1 MKNKFLLVAMVTF
14 LALSILFLANVNAS
28 SEVIITPANPL
39 SFEIKDD
46 EGKNVDVQDPKG
58 RIEKNQDGTYKITE
72 NGKVDGKYVDIKY
85 LVGKTVEQFAKT
97 RYVSIIMSQATSF
110 KENISGEI
118 VRYDNGGSAITKED
132 IKKVITNLPT
142 DIKEISIARGAE
154 KVSVI
159 DSTKQLYKKSGQ
171 DFDVLDVIPNKQAKN
186 RYYVKKDIDKR
197 LYDQDQYVVVTAVE
211 PEEKQE
217 LLVTI
222 KFSDNSEKT
231 IALPVKF
238 AERERDYKVLVRID
252 KDEIDKKY
260 EEAVEKE
267 HEDAVNAEEEYNSIL
282 EDYYRREANRDE
294 KYEEAVEK
302 EHEDAVNAEEEY
314 NKALE
319 EYYNKEDKK
328 EENINESNKEDKND
342 KEEKQENNVDSK
354 KEEKEILVNSI
365 VNKNKLPYAG
375 VKDDSLLLI
384 SLVFVSLYTVYSTFK
399 LKKSNK

>member
-1 MKNKFLLVAMVTF
+1 MKNKVLLVAMVTF

-58 RIEKNQDGTYKITE
+58 RIEKKQDGTYKITE

-132 IKKVITNLPT
+132 IKKVITNLPA

-302 EHEDAVNAEEEY
+302 EHEDAVNEEEEY
-314 NKALE
+314 NKSLE

-328 EENINESNKEDKND
+328 EENINESNKDE
-342 KEEKQENNVDSK
+342 KEENKENNVDPK
-354 KEEKEILVNSI
+354 KDEKEVLVNSI

-375 VKDDSLLLI
+375 LKDDSLLLI
-384 SLVFVSLYTVYSTFK
+384 SLVFVSLYTIYSTFK

>member
-132 IKKVITNLPT
+132 IKKVITNLPA
-142 DIKEISIARGAE
+142 DIKEISIAKGAE

-267 HEDAVNAEEEYNSIL
+267 HEDAVNA
-282 EDYYRREANRDE
+282 
-294 KYEEAVEK
+294 
-302 EHEDAVNAEEEY
+302 
-314 NKALE
+314 
-319 EYYNKEDKK
+319 
-328 EENINESNKEDKND
+328 
-342 KEEKQENNVDSK
+342 
-354 KEEKEILVNSI
+354 
-365 VNKNKLPYAG
+365 
-375 VKDDSLLLI
+375 
-384 SLVFVSLYTVYSTFK
+384 
-399 LKKSNK
+399 

>member
-1 MKNKFLLVAMVTF
+1 MKNKVLLVAMVTF

-58 RIEKNQDGTYKITE
+58 RIEKSQDGTYKITE

-132 IKKVITNLPT
+132 IKKVITNLPA

-328 EENINESNKEDKND
+328 EENINETN
-342 KEEKQENNVDSK
+342 KEEKEENKENNVDSK
-354 KEEKEILVNSI
+354 KDEKEVLVNSI

-375 VKDDSLLLI
+375 LKDDSLLLI

>member
-1 MKNKFLLVAMVTF
+1 MKNKVLLVAMVTF

-58 RIEKNQDGTYKITE
+58 RIEKSQDGTYKITE

-132 IKKVITNLPT
+132 IKKVITNLPA
-142 DIKEISIARGAE
+142 DIKEISIAKGAE

-186 RYYVKKDIDKR
+186 RYYVKKDIDRR

-314 NKALE
+314 NKALV

-328 EENINESNKEDKND
+328 EENMNESNKEDKND

-354 KEEKEILVNSI
+354 KDEKEVLANSI

-375 VKDDSLLLI
+375 LKDDSLLLI

>member
-1 MKNKFLLVAMVTF
+1 MKNKVLLVAMVTF

-58 RIEKNQDGTYKITE
+58 RIEKSQDGTYKITE

-132 IKKVITNLPT
+132 IKKVITNLPA
-142 DIKEISIARGAE
+142 DIKEISIAKGAE

-267 HEDAVNAEEEYNSIL
+267 HKDAVNAEEEYNSIL

-319 EYYNKEDKK
+319 EYYNKEDK
-328 EENINESNKEDKND
+328 ND
-342 KEEKQENNVDSK
+342 KEEKQENNVNSK
-354 KEEKEILVNSI
+354 KDEKEILVNSI

>member
-1 MKNKFLLVAMVTF
+1 MKNKVLLVAMVTF

-58 RIEKNQDGTYKITE
+58 RIEKSQDGTYKITE

-132 IKKVITNLPT
+132 IKKVITNLPA
-142 DIKEISIARGAE
+142 DIKEISIAKGAE

-267 HEDAVNAEEEYNSIL
+267 HEDVVNAEEEYNSIL
-282 EDYYRREANRDE
+282 EDYYRREANRDK

-328 EENINESNKEDKND
+328 EENMNESNKDE
-342 KEEKQENNVDSK
+342 KEENKENNVDPK
-354 KEEKEILVNSI
+354 KDEKEVLVNSI

-375 VKDDSLLLI
+375 LKDDSLLLI

>member
-1 MKNKFLLVAMVTF
+1 MKNKVLLVAMVTF

-58 RIEKNQDGTYKITE
+58 RIEKSQDGTYKITE

-132 IKKVITNLPT
+132 IKKVITNLPA

-222 KFSDNSEKT
+222 KFSDNSEK
-231 IALPVKF
+231 IVALPVKF

-328 EENINESNKEDKND
+328 EENINETN
-342 KEEKQENNVDSK
+342 KEEKEENKENNVDSK
-354 KEEKEILVNSI
+354 KDEKEVLVNSI

-375 VKDDSLLLI
+375 LKDDSLLLI

>member
-58 RIEKNQDGTYKITE
+58 RIEKSQDGTYKITE

-132 IKKVITNLPT
+132 IKKVITNLPA

-222 KFSDNSEKT
+222 KFSDNSEKI

-319 EYYNKEDKK
+319 EYYNKEDK
-328 EENINESNKEDKND
+328 ND
-342 KEEKQENNVDSK
+342 KEEKQENNVNSK
-354 KEEKEILVNSI
+354 KDEKEILVNSI

>member
-1 MKNKFLLVAMVTF
+1 MKNKVLLVAMVTF

-58 RIEKNQDGTYKITE
+58 RIEKSQDGTYKITE

-132 IKKVITNLPT
+132 IKKVITNLPA
-142 DIKEISIARGAE
+142 DIKEISIAKGAE

-267 HEDAVNAEEEYNSIL
+267 HKDAVNAEEEYNSIL

-328 EENINESNKEDKND
+328 EENMNESNKEDKND
-342 KEEKQENNVDSK
+342 KEEKQENNVNSK
-354 KEEKEILVNSI
+354 KDEKEILVNSI

>member
-1 MKNKFLLVAMVTF
+1 MKNKVLLVAMVTF

-58 RIEKNQDGTYKITE
+58 RIEKKQDGTYKITE

-132 IKKVITNLPT
+132 IKKVITNLPA

-267 HEDAVNAEEEYNSIL
+267 HEDVVNAEEEYNSIL
-282 EDYYRREANRDE
+282 EDYYRREANRDK

-328 EENINESNKEDKND
+328 EENMNESNKDE
-342 KEEKQENNVDSK
+342 KEENKENNVDPK
-354 KEEKEILVNSI
+354 KDEKEVLVNSI

-375 VKDDSLLLI
+375 LKDDSLLLI
-384 SLVFVSLYTVYSTFK
+384 SLVFVSLYTIYSTFK

>member
-1 MKNKFLLVAMVTF
+1 MKNKVLLVAMVTF

-58 RIEKNQDGTYKITE
+58 RIEKSQDGTYKITE

-132 IKKVITNLPT
+132 IKKVITNLPA

-267 HEDAVNAEEEYNSIL
+267 HEDVVNAEEEYNSIL

-328 EENINESNKEDKND
+328 EENMNESNKEDKND

-354 KEEKEILVNSI
+354 KDEKEVLVNSI

-375 VKDDSLLLI
+375 LKDDSLLLI

-399 LKKSNK
+399 LKKLNK

>member
-1 MKNKFLLVAMVTF
+1 MKNKVLLVAMVTF
-14 LALSILFLANVNAS
+14 LVLSILFLANANAS

-85 LVGKTVEQFAKT
+85 LVGKTVEKFAKT

-132 IKKVITNLPT
+132 VKKVISNLPA
-142 DIKEISIARGAE
+142 DIKEINIVRGAE
-154 KVSVI
+154 KVSKL
-159 DSTKQLYKKSGQ
+159 DTTKQLHKKSGQ

-197 LYDQDQYVVVTAVE
+197 LYDRDQYVVVTAVE

-231 IALPVKF
+231 ISIPVKF

-260 EEAVEKE
+260 EEEVKKE
-267 HEDAVNAEEEYNSIL
+267 NEEALNREEEY
-282 EDYYRREANRDE
+282 E
-294 KYEEAVEK
+294 KAAEEA
-302 EHEDAVNAEEEY
+302 
-314 NKALE
+314 
-319 EYYNKEDKK
+319 YNKELKK
-328 EENINESNKEDKND
+328 EENKENSIKEENNIKED
-342 KEEKQENNVDSK
+342 NNAKV
-354 KEEKEILVNSI
+354 

-375 VKDDSLLLI
+375 LKENSLLLASVVLI
-384 SLVFVSLYTVYSTFK
+384 ASIYALSATIK
-399 LKKSNK
+399 LKKLNK